1 MCSGA
6 GDSTARIWDCNTQ
19 TPLHTLSGHS
29 NYYMCH
35 LFPDGKLIATGSMDN
50 TIRLWDATTGKPV
63 GNHFWGILN
72 GSVP

>member
-29 NYYMCH
+29 NWVLCVTYSPM
-35 LFPDGKLIATGSMDN
+35 
-50 TIRLWDATTGKPV
+50 
-63 GNHFWGILN
+63 GN
-72 GSVP
+72 